1 MSNEFAVFLLD
12 QTNTGTEILEVLDHI
27 AEEVETAL

>member
-12 QTNTGTEILEVLDHI
+12 QTNNGREILEVLDHI